1 MWADARPVTR
11 DVWVDVVTK
20 HLKSTW
26 CSFSC
31 EKHFFKKFMAYV
43 GKTFGS
49 LIFDFQPFFTV
60 MILFV
65 SSF

>member
-1 MWADARPVTR
+1 
-11 DVWVDVVTK
+11 
-20 HLKSTW
+20 
-26 CSFSC
+26 
-31 EKHFFKKFMAYV
+31 MAYV

-60 MILFV
+60 TIVFV